1 MTEKELTPENYSLI
15 YKQKQKEKE
24 LQELKEKESLERKLN
39 QICSELFQEIDCALK
54 AGDLPITIRNSREI
68 IKYIRKKYSNLGW
81 SCSTSGIEIIHL
93 TIDFPGPIARLWRH
107 LKNFFLSFFR
117 NKSKLLLQQKSIY
130 RD

>member
-15 YKQKQKEKE
+15 YKEKQKEKE
-24 LQELKEKESLERKLN
+24 LQELKDKENLEKKLN

-54 AGDLPITIRNSREI
+54 AGDLPITIRNSRKI
-68 IKYIRKKYSNLGW
+68 IKHIRKKYSNLGW
-81 SCSTSGIEIIHL
+81 SCSASGIEIISL